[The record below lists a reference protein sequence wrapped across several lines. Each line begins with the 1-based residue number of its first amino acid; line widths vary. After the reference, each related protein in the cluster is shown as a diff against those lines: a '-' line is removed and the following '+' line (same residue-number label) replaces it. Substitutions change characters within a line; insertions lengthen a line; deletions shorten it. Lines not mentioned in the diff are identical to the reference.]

1 MLVVKKFNLF
11 NILYFRIV
19 GMVAGVAVGL
29 LMVGIII
36 GILGVLG
43 FYRLKQRQDDSM
55 NNHLMKDLRWRRAY
69 TFYVSIMY

>member
-1 MLVVKKFNLF
+1 
-11 NILYFRIV
+11 
-19 GMVAGVAVGL
+19 MVAGVAVGL

-55 NNHLMKDLRWRRAY
+55 NNHLMKDLR
-69 TFYVSIMY
+69 